1 MIVVLRD
8 TAYQVCGVRGNQEI
22 AALCATNHEN

>member
-8 TAYQVCGVRGNQEI
+8 TAYQVCGVRGNQEVI
-22 AALCATNHEN
+22 ALVCDKS